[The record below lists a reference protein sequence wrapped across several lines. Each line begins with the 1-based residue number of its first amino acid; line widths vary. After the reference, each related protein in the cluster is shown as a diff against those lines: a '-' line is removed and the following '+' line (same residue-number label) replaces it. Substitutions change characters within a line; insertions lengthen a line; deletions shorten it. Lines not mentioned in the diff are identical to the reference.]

1 VAILKV
7 AQMGHPVL
15 RRVAEPVPVEVVRTP
30 AFQAFVDDLLET
42 MEAHDGAGLAAPQ
55 VHVSQ
60 RVVVL
65 VLDPA
70 VGPEVLV
77 NPVIRP
83 LTPSIARTLEGCL
96 SVEGLRG
103 VVERPAH
110 VRVDA
115 LDRTG
120 HPKAYELRGFPAV
133 VVQHECDHL
142 DGVLYVDRV
151 EPRTLAFLDELAR
164 WGRLDD
170 PSGER
175 NARGPDMAPGVI
187 PIPPDVGVLLGLEA

>member
-15 RRVAEPVPVEVVRTP
+15 REVARPVPVDVLRTP
-30 AFQAFVDDLLET
+30 AFQQFLDDLLQT
-42 MEAHDGAGLAAPQ
+42 MEEYDGAGLAAPQ
-55 VHVSQ
+55 VHVSV
-60 RVVVL
+60 RAVVL
-65 VLDPA
+65 VLDPEQ
-70 VGPEVLV
+70 GPEFLI

-83 LTPSIARTLEGCL
+83 LSDVTTRTLEGCL

-115 LDRTG
+115 LDREG
-120 HPKAYELRGFPAV
+120 RPLAYELEGFPAV

-142 DGVLYVDRV
+142 DGRLYLDRV
-151 EPRTLAFLDELAR
+151 DTRTLGFLEETERYVVAPKPALEAR
-164 WGRLDD
+164 IRV
-170 PSGER
+170 
-175 NARGPDMAPGVI
+175 MAPDPAVR
-187 PIPPDVGVLLGLEA
+187 